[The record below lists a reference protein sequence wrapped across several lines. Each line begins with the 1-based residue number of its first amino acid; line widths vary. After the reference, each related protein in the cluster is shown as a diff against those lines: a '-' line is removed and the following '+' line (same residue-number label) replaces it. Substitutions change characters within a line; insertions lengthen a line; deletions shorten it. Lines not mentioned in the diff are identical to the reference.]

1 MGHPSPRPGLDA
13 EVSYKPRAPGSN
25 RTRGCGIPLL
35 PAGLT
40 RGDGELPH
48 SAALPHRSGLAFT
61 PERGSRAIGDYAR
74 PDVTVATFQI
84 IKIYWEANPI
94 YPLYTSRSVEQK
106 PHEPLQ
112 AATPEDDAADTAL
125 GCAMI
130 IIAMILTGLAVWA
143 GVSYFGDDSDQASQS
158 TAPTSSRSL
167 APPSKASES
176 PSVAA
181 VQSAPVTSGQVDSLY
196 AATPGEDD
204 VAGMRNTEVFRR
216 SEGFDF
222 LMNPGIVVPGGMYTN
237 ATAGNS
243 CSFGWVV
250 TDGTRIFNLTAGHC
264 GKVGDRIIVKDKQG
278 RSHDSGQ
285 FVESTGTPKNFGS
298 DPDFALIDITGH
310 EYQFSPPLKNLRFPG
325 VVDLQYLSRDN
336 YPHQVAAQLG
346 LPLADASCS
355 GAVIGHYWNDRPKAG
370 QIVPAQ
376 RNAIGPDTGLV
387 TIQMGANPGFV
398 GTVAPACA
406 RAALGSSGN
415 CAPMGGTVDKAALS
429 SQLTDVVRDARF
441 RAAPGATIALVGY
454 LDEIGNA
461 NDSCVYTGFMSL
473 EDRRGI
479 QRFLNS
485 VNSVMADVAAREGV
499 TYVAPPATQ
508 GWCGQPGSRDVSPL
522 GPLSADDAFPF
533 HPTGKGH
540 ANLAAKIVA
549 AVR

>member
-325 VVDLQYLSRDN
+325 VVDLQYLSQNEPYLCRLGWRSGLSCGYFLGSTSD
-336 YPHQVAAQLG
+336 VAFRYRNISDHGDSGGPVFVYDSNTNTALAAGVTSYGSEEQATQRGAAAIKPYLDHFG
-346 LPLADASCS
+346 LT
-355 GAVIGHYWNDRPKAG
+355 VIGK
-370 QIVPAQ
+370 
-376 RNAIGPDTGLV
+376 
-387 TIQMGANPGFV
+387 
-398 GTVAPACA
+398 
-406 RAALGSSGN
+406 
-415 CAPMGGTVDKAALS
+415 
-429 SQLTDVVRDARF
+429 
-441 RAAPGATIALVGY
+441 
-454 LDEIGNA
+454 
-461 NDSCVYTGFMSL
+461 
-473 EDRRGI
+473 
-479 QRFLNS
+479 
-485 VNSVMADVAAREGV
+485 
-499 TYVAPPATQ
+499 
-508 GWCGQPGSRDVSPL
+508 
-522 GPLSADDAFPF
+522 
-533 HPTGKGH
+533 
-540 ANLAAKIVA
+540 
-549 AVR
+549 